1 MPSSIAAPYNP
12 NFTNPSED
20 ENTVGSRMP
29 RPLFSERG
37 ARTSSPRQG
46 RTGLNRTER
55 VRPIGAIPSDRVR
68 TKGPGTFAEQNQ
80 NANAGIYDLDTNEN
94 ARANAGITDP
104 GSFAEQNARA
114 NAAPANSA
122 VMVNQVPKPAPL
134 PLPNGIAQARKL
146 ANDPAVQRST
156 GGPLT
161 TPLARISPPPLA
173 TPGTENANPLAG
185 DGASQPTGVP
195 QPVNPA
201 RALGFGSRGRN
212 APAGTDAPPTGFTGG
227 QGTRMRRFS
236 NKASASLYDGYTSR
250 VDRGADAADY

>member
-12 NFTNPSED
+12 HFTDPSEN
-20 ENTVGSRMP
+20 ENTVGSRMS
-29 RPLFSERG
+29 RPLFDNRAE
-37 ARTSSPRQG
+37 RTSSPRQS

-55 VRPIGAIPSDRVR
+55 PRAIGVIPTDRAK

-80 NANAGIYDLDTNEN
+80 NANSGIYDLDTNEN
-94 ARANAGITDP
+94 ARASAGITDP
-104 GSFAEQNARA
+104 GSFAEQNKLA
-114 NAAPANSA
+114 NAAPTSA
-122 VMVNQVPKPAPL
+122 AMVNQTPKPTPL

-146 ANDPAVQRST
+146 ANDPTVQRNT
-156 GGPLT
+156 GGPLI
-161 TPLARISPPPLA
+161 TPLARLSPPPLA

-185 DGASQPTGVP
+185 DGTDQPTGSTTT
-195 QPVNPA
+195 VNPA

-212 APAGTDAPPTGFTGG
+212 APAGTDAAPTGFTGG

-250 VDRGADAADY
+250 VDGGAGADY